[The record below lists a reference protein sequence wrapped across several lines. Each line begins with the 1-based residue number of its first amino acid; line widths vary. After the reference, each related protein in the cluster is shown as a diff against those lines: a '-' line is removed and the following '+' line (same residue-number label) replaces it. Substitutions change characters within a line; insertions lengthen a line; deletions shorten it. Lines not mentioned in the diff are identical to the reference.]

1 MGAVTFGTLV
11 AFIEYAKRFFQPLQ
25 ELSTKYAV
33 LQSAMASAER
43 VFEILDDDS
52 SLSGYA
58 NQELSESFRGGGGG
72 GLEFDRVSFSYRDDE
87 PVLRDVSFSVAPGE
101 RVALVGAT
109 GSGKSTVIRLLA
121 RLYDVRRGA
130 VRVQGIDV
138 RDWDPTALRES
149 LGVVT
154 QDVFLFMG
162 TIRDN
167 VALGAPRGA
176 DGVEAVARASALAQ
190 LDAVL
195 GRLPQG
201 LDTDVREWG
210 ANLSSGERQLVT
222 FARALARDPSVLMLD
237 EATASVDP
245 ATEERIQRATQE
257 LLEGRT
263 ALVVAHRLSTVRA
276 VDRILVMRAGQIVE
290 SGSHEELMA
299 LGGVYQRLYTLQLG
313 DEPGAVNWRPAS

>member
-1 MGAVTFGTLV
+1 M
-11 AFIEYAKRFFQPLQ
+11 
-25 ELSTKYAV
+25 
-33 LQSAMASAER
+33 
-43 VFEILDDDS
+43 
-52 SLSGYA
+52 
-58 NQELSESFRGGGGG
+58 
-72 GLEFDRVSFSYRDDE
+72 
-87 PVLRDVSFSVAPGE
+87 
-101 RVALVGAT
+101 ALVGAT